1 MALPSNLSFF
11 MSRLQGVST
20 SHFKIFPQSSDNAS
34 SGKIIRFE
42 MPNNSLVN
50 LKNLRLFF
58 NASTANATAN
68 KGGRLPNDISSLIER
83 VAVYMGGVLVQ
94 NSFNQYNTLVH
105 AKAAIE
111 GSKCDATLS
120 HPEIVRAKSY
130 HNGAA
135 IARGVE
141 ESYTAIEDAFCISNW
156 EGLLGSI
163 EPSIIDTGLLPQIT
177 IEITLAD
184 DSVCATCDDVTLAGF
199 VGGSGNVGTT
209 YSLSNLSM
217 QVEVLGMATSVLEQ
231 LTEQRIASVGY
242 LSLPFKNYFTYQST
256 HTSTSRFNVNSAS
269 WDRLWIVYRPTTYST
284 QTAPVVVAGHKLSGF
299 FGDDTAAQSAADID
313 IGLPQYDTGGSS
325 TFNTNTEKY
334 ISNYFKFVDPG
345 DTNTKYNLQVNS
357 ANVPAYKMSSVE
369 ALSMTK
375 GAVDYAKNV
384 MSLDQYRNDYF
395 VQCYRFCL
403 PDSDFN
409 RLASGLDTRSVSAQ
423 GTLETTSVTACSLTL
438 FAECSSELR
447 VGAGRSIEVIQ

>member
-1 MALPSNLSFF
+1 

-50 LKNLRLFF
+50 FKNLRLFF
-58 NASTANATAN
+58 NATTTNATSD

-231 LTEQRIASVGY
+231 LN
-242 LSLPFKNYFTYQST
+242 P
-256 HTSTSRFNVNSAS
+256 S
-269 WDRLWIVYRPTTYST
+269 W
-284 QTAPVVVAGHKLSGF
+284 
-299 FGDDTAAQSAADID
+299 
-313 IGLPQYDTGGSS
+313 
-325 TFNTNTEKY
+325 
-334 ISNYFKFVDPG
+334 
-345 DTNTKYNLQVNS
+345 LQ
-357 ANVPAYKMSSVE
+357 
-369 ALSMTK
+369 
-375 GAVDYAKNV
+375 
-384 MSLDQYRNDYF
+384 Q
-395 VQCYRFCL
+395 VQ
-403 PDSDFN
+403 
-409 RLASGLDTRSVSAQ
+409 
-423 GTLETTSVTACSLTL
+423 
-438 FAECSSELR
+438 
-447 VGAGRSIEVIQ
+447 VGA

>member
-20 SHFKIFPQSSDNAS
+20 SHFKIFPQSSDTAS
-34 SGKIIRFE
+34 SGKIIRFQ

-50 LKNLRLFF
+50 MKNLRLFF
-58 NASTANATAN
+58 NAATANATTN

-83 VAVYMGGVLVQ
+83 VAIYMGGVLVQ

-105 AKAAIE
+105 AKSAIE

-120 HPEIVRAKSY
+120 HPEIVRAESY
-130 HNGAA
+130 HNSAA
-135 IARGVE
+135 LTRGDDE
-141 ESYTAIEDAFCISNW
+141 GYTAIEDAFCISNW

-163 EPSIIDTGLLPQIT
+163 EPSIIDTGLLPEIT

-184 DSVCATCDDVTLAGF
+184 DSVCSTCDDVSASGYVAG
-199 VGGSGNVGTT
+199 SSNVGTT
-209 YSLSNLSM
+209 YSLTNLSI

-269 WDRLWIVYRPTTYST
+269 WDRLWVVFRPSTYST
-284 QTAPVVVAGHKLSGF
+284 QDKPQAVSGHKDGT
-299 FGDDTAAQSAADID
+299 GAVT
-313 IGLPQYDTGGSS
+313 YDTGGSY
-325 TFNTNTEKY
+325 TFNTNNERY

-357 ANVPAYKMSSVE
+357 ANVPAYKMSSAE

-384 MSLDQYRNDYF
+384 MSLDQYRNQFF

-423 GTLETTSVTACSLTL
+423 GTLETTSVGSCSLTM

-447 VGAGRSIEVIQ
+447 VGKFPCQQQVQVGA